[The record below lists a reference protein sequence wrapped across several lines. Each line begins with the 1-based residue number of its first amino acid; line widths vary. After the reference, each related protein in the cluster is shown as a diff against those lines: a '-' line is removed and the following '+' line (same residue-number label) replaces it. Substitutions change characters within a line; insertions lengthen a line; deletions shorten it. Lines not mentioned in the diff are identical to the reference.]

1 MATAAATAE
10 TATVATVATAARV
23 VTAVRVA
30 TAVRASTA
38 ETLLPLSAV
47 LWSAPPEPLLLK
59 KEEQTNVDA

>member
-1 MATAAATAE
+1 
-10 TATVATVATAARV
+10 V

-30 TAVRASTA
+30 TAAMVVTA
-38 ETLLPLSAV
+38 ETPLPLSAV